1 MTVGE
6 SAMTTIDPSASPSG
20 WSWWESRR
28 AAYNIGLFTVGWIG
42 FGLEAVA
49 LRLWSVEQVDL
60 AYLALWQGLIYVF
73 YMVVA
78 NIAYLLGVLVEA
90 VVKPRPVEAYRTYAW
105 RLGFMAALG
114 LPLIVAAVFAS
125 AIGWPTNVG

>member
-1 MTVGE
+1 MTSVE
-6 SAMTTIDPSASPSG
+6 PVASSTA

-28 AAYNIGLFTVGWIG
+28 LRYNIGLVVAGWAG
-42 FGLEAVA
+42 FGLQAAA
-49 LRLWSVEQVDL
+49 LVLWSMEDVDL

-73 YMVVA
+73 YLVIA
-78 NIAYLLGVLVEA
+78 NIAYLLGAFAEA
-90 VVKPRPVEAYRTYAW
+90 IIKPSPVEAYRTYAW
-105 RLGFMAALG
+105 RLGFLAVIG

>member
-1 MTVGE
+1 
-6 SAMTTIDPSASPSG
+6 MTTVEPTAPPSA

-28 AAYNIGLFTVGWIG
+28 LRYNIGLFVAGWVG
-42 FGLEAVA
+42 FGLQGAA
-49 LRLWSVEQVDL
+49 LALWSTEPVDL

-73 YMVVA
+73 YMVAA
-78 NIAYLLGVLVEA
+78 NIAYLLGVFAEA
-90 VVKPRPVEAYRTYAW
+90 IIRPQPLDAFRIYAW
-105 RLGFMAALG
+105 RLGFLAAVG